1 MKKIFLL
8 LPILL
13 TSCATLFS
21 GTSKIVN
28 VIPSDSSVDK
38 VNIEIR
44 NGELV
49 QNTAIPSITTLKT
62 KNQPVIIT
70 VKDKCYRQTTM
81 VSNARINP
89 IFLGNVITGGVFGT
103 TTDAVSGALWTYDDT
118 IVVPVN
124 SNGTCK

>member
-1 MKKIFLL
+1 MKKVFLL

-28 VIPSDSSVDK
+28 IIPSDSDTDK
-38 VNIEIR
+38 VSIEIR

-49 QNTAIPSITTLKT
+49 QNTTIPSVTTLKT

-70 VKDKCYRQTTM
+70 VKDKCYRQTTT

-89 IFLGNVITGGVFGT
+89 IFLGNIIIGGITGT
-103 TTDAVSGALWTYDDT
+103 TTDAISGALWTYDDT
-118 IVVPVN
+118 IVVPLN
-124 SNGTCK
+124 NNGTCK